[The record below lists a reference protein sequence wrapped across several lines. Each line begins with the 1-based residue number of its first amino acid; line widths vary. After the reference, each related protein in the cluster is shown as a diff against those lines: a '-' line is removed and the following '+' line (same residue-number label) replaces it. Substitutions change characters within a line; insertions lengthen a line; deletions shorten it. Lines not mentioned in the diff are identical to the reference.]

1 MKTKELT
8 DMELGIQHPKPNEF
22 SIQLANILF
31 AGLNK
36 IDQLTDEQLDHL
48 FAKEAK

>member
-1 MKTKELT
+1 MSNEQLT
-8 DMELGIQHPKPNEF
+8 DIELGIQHPQPNEF

-36 IDQLTDEQLDHL
+36 IDQLTPEQLDHL